1 MTKHVYV
8 GNLAP
13 ETTDTSLRAL
23 FEQDGR
29 TVESVSIVSNAK
41 GKPRGFA
48 FVQLATE
55 EEAQAAI
62 AALAGVE
69 LDGKPLTVK
78 EGQPRPEPRIAEA
91 AATRGRGSKKG
102 KR

>member
-1 MTKHVYV
+1 MSKHVYV
-8 GNLAP
+8 GNLSP
-13 ETTDTSLRAL
+13 ETTEANLRSL

-29 TVESVSIVSNAK
+29 TIQTLTIVVNSK

-48 FVQLATE
+48 FLELASE

-62 AALAGVE
+62 SALAGTE
-69 LDGKPLTVK
+69 LHGKALTVK

-91 AATRGRGSKKG
+91 VTTRGRGSKKG